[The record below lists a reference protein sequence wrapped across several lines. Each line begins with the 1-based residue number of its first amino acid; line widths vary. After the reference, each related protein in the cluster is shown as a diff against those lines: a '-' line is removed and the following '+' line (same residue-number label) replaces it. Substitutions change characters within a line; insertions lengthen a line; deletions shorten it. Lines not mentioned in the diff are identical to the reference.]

1 MGPSSKE
8 RVNFYFTHCKK
19 KKHLQHEK
27 MRKNE
32 KMKKEKIKNEKRKRK
47 WKNKKLTKT
56 GLQITLDTTIV
67 IILNYYITSS
77 SYDLIE
83 KEKVKTYKIQYQNNV
98 RVGGIGIQYCIHP
111 PKSRNSSAA
120 CAPVKR

>member
-1 MGPSSKE
+1 M
-8 RVNFYFTHCKK
+8 
-19 KKHLQHEK
+19 
-27 MRKNE
+27 KNE
-32 KMKKEKIKNEKRKRK
+32 KWKLKNEKS
-47 WKNKKLTKT
+47 KNENENENEEWEMKNEKINKNWVANF
-56 GLQITLDTTIV
+56 TLDTTIV